1 VSNQPLRYEVKMVCS
16 ETYLDAVRMWTRLHP
31 AAFFE
36 AYPPRQV
43 NSLYFDSFEVGAFN
57 DNLDGISQ
65 RNKLR
70 LRWYGPDLSH
80 VRDGRLELKSRH
92 GYLGTKA
99 YYPLAEALDF
109 GRLSWLEIGQRL
121 RAQVGMPFRPW
132 LEQFPHPYL
141 VTSYQREYYET
152 MDRSVRMTIDYNLFT
167 YEQWLYTS
175 PNLTL
180 SSPLAAVVVEV
191 KAPREHYR
199 RVSDI
204 LSSIPLRVSKNSK
217 YVSGILQNLSA
228 L

>member
-1 VSNQPLRYEVKMVCS
+1 MSDQPLRYEVKLVCA
-16 ETYLDAVRMWTRLHP
+16 ETYLDDVRMWTRLHP

-57 DNLDGISQ
+57 DNLDGVSQ
-65 RNKLR
+65 RDKLR
-70 LRWYGPDLSH
+70 LRWYGADM
-80 VRDGRLELKSRH
+80 VNVKGILELKSRRSH
-92 GYLGTKA
+92 LGAKA
-99 YYPLAEALDF
+99 YYPLTTVLDF
-109 GRLSWLEIGQRL
+109 GQMSWAEIVQAL
-121 RAQVGMPFRPW
+121 HTELDMKFKPW
-132 LEQFPHPYL
+132 LERFPHPYL
-141 VTSYQREYYET
+141 ITSYQREYYET
-152 MDRSVRMTIDYNLFT
+152 TDRVVRLTIDYNLLT
-167 YEQWLYTS
+167 YEQWLSTS

-180 SSPLAAVVVEV
+180 SSTLAALVVEV

-217 YVSGILQNLSA
+217 YVNGVLQNLSG